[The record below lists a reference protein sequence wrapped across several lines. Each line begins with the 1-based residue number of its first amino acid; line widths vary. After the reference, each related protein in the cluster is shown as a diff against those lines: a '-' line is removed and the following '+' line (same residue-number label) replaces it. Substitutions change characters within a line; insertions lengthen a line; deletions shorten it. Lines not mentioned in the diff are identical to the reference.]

1 MTGDEKSRPVLI
13 HPRFITG
20 TLMTVV
26 DLRSDTVT
34 RPTPAMREAM
44 ARAEVG
50 DDVYGEDPTVR
61 RLEEKVAALLGKEA
75 AVFVSSGTMANQ
87 IGLSLLAEP
96 GTEVI
101 IEEGAH
107 VLNYE
112 AGAASAFWGIT
123 LRPLPGEFGR
133 FTPDQIRPYLLSL
146 QSPDEHVP
154 PLRAI
159 SIENTHNRA
168 GGAVWSLDEIDAVY
182 EIARTNGLAVH
193 LDGARLWN
201 AARAL
206 DVPLDRLS
214 AGAETVSVCFSK
226 GLGAP
231 VGSALASTRE
241 RIADAR
247 YRRKRLGGGMRQA
260 GIIAAGALHAVEHH
274 FDRLIEDHHRARRL
288 GEAIAKYPGVR
299 VFPVDTNM
307 VIADFEGTTRSAS
320 EIESALA
327 EKGLLVF
334 EVGKERIRMVLHLDV
349 DDAGLE
355 HAIRAV
361 DAVLEGTV

>member
-1 MTGDEKSRPVLI
+1 
-13 HPRFITG
+13 
-20 TLMTVV
+20 MTVV

-61 RLEEKVAALLGKEA
+61 RLEEKVAVLLGKEA

-112 AGAASAFWGIT
+112 AGAASTFWGIT
-123 LRPLPGEFGR
+123 LRTLPGKLGR
-133 FTPDQIRPYLLSL
+133 FTPEQLQPHLRSL
-146 QSPDEHVP
+146 QFPDEHLP

-168 GGAVWSLDEIDAVY
+168 GGAVWPLDEIDAMY
-182 EIARTNGLAVH
+182 ETARSHGVAVH

-214 AGAETVSVCFSK
+214 AGADTVSVCFSK
-226 GLGAP
+226 GMGAP
-231 VGSALASTRE
+231 VGSVLASTRE

-247 YRRKRLGGGMRQA
+247 YRRKRLGGGTRQA
-260 GIIAAGALHAVEHH
+260 GIIAAGALHALEHH
-274 FDRLIEDHHRARRL
+274 FDRLIEDHRRARRL
-288 GEAIAKYPGVR
+288 GEAIAKHPGVK

-307 VIADFEGTTRSAS
+307 VIADFGGTTRSAS

-327 EKGLLVF
+327 EKGILAF
-334 EVGKERIRMVLHLDV
+334 DVGKERIRMVLHMDV
-349 DDAGLE
+349 DDAGLD
-355 HAIRAV
+355 HAIGV
-361 DAVLEGTV
+361 IDTVLGESVLGDSA